1 MKKSLFLKSLS
12 VSIFALSCVLPGI
25 ARAED
30 KTSTEKWPIGV
41 IARVDDHGTGLTL
54 DAAMKTGVS
63 VIQLKV
69 PNKAGRTDAALEKIR
84 ETLKKHDVKVVCV
97 LGGFSGES
105 YASIPVVRETVGLVP
120 KKTRAERIVD
130 FKDTSDFAKKL
141 GAPAVQTHIGFVP
154 HDRDSRDY
162 ADMVEVM
169 REICDYIAGNG
180 QWMQLETGQETGEAL
195 LQFLEDVDRDNLFV
209 NFDPANM
216 ILYGCGEPIEALEIV
231 GKYVRSTH
239 CKDAVWA
246 EKPGEEWGREVLFG
260 TGDVDAEKFLET
272 LKEFDYEGPLII
284 ERENK
289 ESPELQ
295 YDDIVKTIEY
305 LKRLRKSLGK

>member
-1 MKKSLFLKSLS
+1 MKNGYFLTLLPALALLLSL
-12 VSIFALSCVLPGI
+12 VMPNI

-30 KTSTEKWPIGV
+30 EKWPIGV

-54 DAAMKTGVS
+54 EAAMKTGAL

-69 PNKAGRTDAALEKIR
+69 PNSANRTDATLEKIR

-105 YASIPVVRETVGLVP
+105 YATIPTVRETVGLVP
-120 KKTRAERIVD
+120 KKTRTERIAD

-141 GAPAVQTHIGFVP
+141 DAPAVQFHIGFVP
-154 HDRDSRDY
+154 HDRNSEDY
-162 ADMVEVM
+162 AEMVKVT
-169 REICDYIAGNG
+169 REICDYIAKNG
-180 QWMQLETGQETGEAL
+180 QWLQLETGQETGEAL
-195 LQFLEDVDRDNLFV
+195 LQFIKDVDRENLFI

-216 ILYGCGEPIEALEIV
+216 ILYGCGEPIEAVEIV

-239 CKDAVWA
+239 CKDAKWA
-246 EKPGEEWGREVLFG
+246 EKPGEQWGSEVLFG
-260 TGDVDAEKFLET
+260 TGDVNAEKFLET
-272 LKEFDYEGPLII
+272 LRKHNFDGPLII

-295 YDDIVKTIEY
+295 FNDIMKTIDY
-305 LKRLRKSLGK
+305 LKQLRQSINKN